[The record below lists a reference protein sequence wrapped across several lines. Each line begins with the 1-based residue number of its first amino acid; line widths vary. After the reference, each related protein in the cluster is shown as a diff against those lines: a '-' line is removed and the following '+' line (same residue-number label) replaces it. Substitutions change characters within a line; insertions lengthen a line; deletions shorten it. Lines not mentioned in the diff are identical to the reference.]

1 MCGNHRIQQYDLH
14 SSVQPRNR
22 HRHCKLWQV
31 HVSGKKIINHHYEF
45 SLFFAML
52 CQNVC
57 TSTSKARTLPSA
69 LLKPQF
75 CLTFKAISKVGET
88 LYISDAK
95 GSCVKGQ
102 TSTVKTSTGSG
113 TLVLSTYS
121 KSHELK
127 KNTDSK
133 FLNLNKSVFSKIYN
147 FFIFFFR
154 SMLWVPVFMSVK
166 VQQYFKNC
174 KITSKPSIVAF
185 FLFCKVATKST
196 CLFFCLSFN

>member
-1 MCGNHRIQQYDLH
+1 MCGNHRVQQYNLH
-14 SSVQPRNR
+14 NSVQPRNR

-31 HVSGKKIINHHYEF
+31 HLSGKKIINHHYEF

-127 KNTDSK
+127 KILTLSFSTWTNLCFLK
-133 FLNLNKSVFSKIYN
+133 FKI
-147 FFIFFFR
+147 FFIFFFQ
-154 SMLWVPVFMSVK
+154 VDVV
-166 VQQYFKNC
+166 
-174 KITSKPSIVAF
+174 
-185 FLFCKVATKST
+185 ST
-196 CLFFCLSFN
+196 CIYVSKS